1 MKGKLII
8 FICLC
13 WIMTATLPL
22 YGNGFTDYFKIE
34 NEEKI
39 IQIEEISP
47 ISGEIYIYNNL
58 FRNPFKRYTDPMEQ
72 EIEKEEEEE
81 VNIDK
86 LIKEKDLV
94 LKGILGLEDRKLALI
109 YTANGPIRIRQG
121 ESLDEFTFENIY
133 PEKIEISYY
142 QQTVYM
148 KIGGEIIVN

>member
-1 MKGKLII
+1 
-8 FICLC
+8 
-13 WIMTATLPL
+13 MTATLPL

-72 EIEKEEEEE
+72 EIEKEEKEEEEE